1 MLVAKFWLAMR
12 GHSGVGQRVVT
23 AGGQPVKRQ
32 EIWIRLASQSDSEL
46 ETAKRVKQIQK
57 AVERLMLT
65 VIEVRSVQVTKV
77 VDEEF

>member
-23 AGGQPVKRQ
+23 GGQAVMRQ
-32 EIWIRLASQSDSEL
+32 EIWIRVQAPEDGGEREAQR
-46 ETAKRVKQIQK
+46 RVKQLTT

-65 VIEVRSVQVTKV
+65 VIEVRSVQISKV
-77 VDEEF
+77 ADQEN

>member
-1 MLVAKFWLAMR
+1 MLAQVVWSAMR

-23 AGGQPVKRQ
+23 GWAAMKRQ

-46 ETAKRVKQIQK
+46 EMAKRVKQIQK

-65 VIEVRSVQVTKV
+65 VLEVRSVQVTKP
-77 VDEEF
+77 DSEEF

>member
-1 MLVAKFWLAMR
+1 M
-12 GHSGVGQRVVT
+12 
-23 AGGQPVKRQ
+23 KRQ

-65 VIEVRSVQVTKV
+65 VLEVRSVQVTKV